1 MASVYG
7 ITAALYNDVL
17 YVCHKPVQS
26 KFTWTQYVSISVYL
40 YGVGLVMLD
49 RLPAPQ
55 RSSEGELRGGRGF
68 ISFFWPISPSAR
80 DLLSSHR
87 LVRLDLHP
95 SLWISL
101 RVVRCLLFLLLL
113 LFLLGVGVSFSLAV
127 LSQLERETGR
137 WKFDLYLKR
146 FSLKVKNALANT

>member
-7 ITAALYNDVL
+7 ITAALYKDVL

-40 YGVGLVMLD
+40 YGVGLVVLD
-49 RLPAPQ
+49 SLPAPQ
-55 RSSEGELRGGRGF
+55 RSSKGELRSGRGF
-68 ISFFWPISPSAR
+68 ISFFWPISPSAG

-87 LVRLDLHP
+87 LVRLDP

-113 LFLLGVGVSFSLAV
+113 LFLLGVSVSFSLAV

-137 WKFDLYLKR
+137 WKFDSYLKR